1 MAVSDGESVVVDPRS
16 YEPLAKLDTI
26 TFSKL
31 LDRNPEQVSKL
42 MSACENVGFFYLDI
56 SDQYSATMLENLD
69 RVNSAMRDWFA
80 QPESV
85 KRKYLAISMASHG
98 SVTNNLI

>member
-1 MAVSDGESVVVDPRS
+1 MAVSNGETIAVAPKS
-16 YEPLAKLDTI
+16 YGPLANLDTI

-42 MSACENVGFFYLDI
+42 LSACENVGFFYLDI
-56 SDQYSATMLENLD
+56 SDQYSATMLENLEG
-69 RVNSAMRDWFA
+69 VNSAMREWFA

-98 SVTNNLI
+98 SVVTGLT

>member
-1 MAVSDGESVVVDPRS
+1 MAVGKGETIAAAPKSHG
-16 YEPLAKLDTI
+16 PLANLDTI

-42 MSACENVGFFYLDI
+42 LSACENVGFFYLDI
-56 SDQYSATMLENLD
+56 SDQYSATMLENLEG
-69 RVNSAMRDWFA
+69 VNRAMREWFA

-98 SVTNNLI
+98 LVITSLL